1 MAIFPSI
8 FSNCDKRSFIC
19 LIYSFGNSFIIFPVK
34 LLTSSI
40 TFSSIFFS
48 KLLRSNSSTLE
59 ILSITF
65 FNCAIAASDPSLTSF
80 KASVF
85 PFS

>member
-1 MAIFPSI
+1 MTIFPAI
-8 FSNCDKRSFIC
+8 FSNCDKRSLIC
-19 LIYSFGNSFIIFPVK
+19 LTNSFGNSFITFPVK

-59 ILSITF
+59 MLSMTF

-85 PFS
+85 PS